1 MPLVTVDIIKNVFT
15 PAQKREMIA
24 KLTDTLVA
32 IEGEAMRPVTWVK
45 LNEIEEGDWGIGG
58 QTLTAADVHALG
70 KSQPAPAEEP
80 ALV

>member
-1 MPLVTVDIIKNVFT
+1 MPL
-15 PAQKREMIA
+15 
-24 KLTDTLVA
+24 
-32 IEGEAMRPVTWVK
+32 VTWVK

-70 KSQPAPAEEP
+70 KSQPTPVEEP